1 MTTTTNLGLQKP
13 AESDTL
19 GASLTAFNANAD
31 KLDAAQPKTTAVS
44 LPASGWDAEAKTQ
57 TVSVA
62 GMTESALVITSAAP
76 VSFVAW
82 SEAGVRCSAQSG
94 GALTFACETVPA
106 EDLTGNVVILA

>member
-13 AESDTL
+13 AENDNL
-19 GASLTAFNANAD
+19 GASLAAFNANAD
-31 KLDAAQPKTTAVS
+31 KLDAAQPKRTTVS

-82 SEAGVRCSAQSG
+82 SDAGVRCSAQSG
-94 GALTFACETVPA
+94 GALTFACETIPT